1 MINEEISVLKSSS
14 NKLPKNE
21 EDLKPH
27 DRFEDYHSED
37 KSRLDDFT
45 HYTAFE
51 DQGW

>member
-14 NKLPKNE
+14 NKPKKNE
-21 EDLKPH
+21 EDLKPF
-27 DRFEDYHSED
+27 DIFEDYPSKD

-45 HYTAFE
+45 HYTALE